1 MADPLSLLPFA
12 LAAAGGA
19 IDGVECRQ
27 LVAAGLALRPRS
39 ALVTQTLTRGA
50 ASIAL
55 PPGPAYLTAL
65 AACDGFPVCLL
76 DPFAPDLARAR
87 FDATETTGVVFTLEA
102 LAEHFPAAWVLVL
115 LDATPASAL
124 VRQHG
129 VEKHVDLGA
138 HFGLDLAGERD
149 VEGHAEV
156 CLQTQEADGSI
167 RSWTHR
173 ELLHAIRAEAA
184 TRGETPLH
192 THRAA
197 PSWHRA
203 DALVAAA
210 ATLYVGG
217 HVRTD
222 A

>member
-50 ASIAL
+50 AYIAL
-55 PPGPAYLTAL
+55 PPGPAFLTAL
-65 AACDGFPVCLL
+65 AACDGFPVFLL

-87 FDATETTGVVFTLEA
+87 FDPMETTGVVFTLQA
-102 LAEHFPAAWVLVL
+102 FAEHVPSAWVLVL
-115 LDATPASAL
+115 LDAAPVCAR
-124 VRQHG
+124 VRQRG
-129 VEKHVDLGA
+129 VERQVDLGA
-138 HFGLDLAGERD
+138 HFGLELAGERD
-149 VEGHAEV
+149 VEGLAEV
-156 CLQTQEADGSI
+156 CLHSQEADGSF

-184 TRGETPLH
+184 TRGETPMH
-192 THRAA
+192 SHRTGA
-197 PSWHRA
+197 SWHRA
-203 DALVAAA
+203 ETFVVAA